1 MGGIIRSTLWLTAGN
16 LANRILGLL
25 YRLLLGR
32 LLDPARLGLFQLA
45 MSLYFSLLTPVV
57 AGLPDAV
64 ARVTARSAGHPAL
77 PRVITRTAGLAVAG
91 VALPA
96 AWLLLTG
103 WTPPGPGWAEARQA
117 VPLALLLPAI
127 ALAAASAVLRGQ
139 FLGDGRSAWIVVAQL
154 VEQVVRV
161 GVLALAVHPGL
172 ELPWPPLVFL
182 VALLVAGEAVGFLST
197 WYAYR
202 TVAPPPDSS
211 VPPPPANDRGVHRS
225 PAHGSGS
232 AAGELLA
239 PGTPRVA
246 PGPGAAG
253 GRWSGTRG
261 SSGGTAGAGGSA
273 PAGGPADGGPSRREA
288 PGSSATGPRATQ
300 ITPPNLGEVLALAGP
315 ATVERILLSAA
326 RLIEATLIPTRLV
339 QVGLTV
345 TQALAV
351 YGELGGLAAPLLLL
365 PTVFSGALAAA
376 IVPAVAQVE
385 HDPRRLRD
393 QVRRVV
399 AVALHLGVLAAVLF
413 AREGTA
419 LATLLFPGAA
429 GGDYPGAGR
438 LIHWVA
444 PAALLLYTDQVAA
457 AVMRGLG
464 RPLEPMVVDL
474 TSAAVRVAVIAWG
487 IQPGMAPEAAVRV
500 VCLSLVADVVVAG
513 GGNLAFALWRTGTAP
528 DLVGWV
534 LLPAGAGLAALGI
547 LDGIGPLLGPGL
559 PGRLLT
565 WGAAGLAVATIAWVA
580 AAPQRAP
587 KPALPS

>member
-16 LANRILGLL
+16 LANRILGLV

-64 ARVTARSAGHPAL
+64 ARVTARSVGHPAL

-91 VALPA
+91 VVLPA
-96 AWLLLTG
+96 AWLLATG
-103 WTPPGPGWAEARQA
+103 WTPPGPGWAEARRA
-117 VPLALLLPAI
+117 VPLLLLLPAI

-161 GVLALAVHPGL
+161 GALALAVHPGL
-172 ELPWPPLVFL
+172 ALPWPPLVFL
-182 VALLVAGEAVGFLST
+182 VGLLVAGEAVGFLST
-197 WYAYR
+197 WWAYR
-202 TVAPPPDSS
+202 A
-211 VPPPPANDRGVHRS
+211 VPPPQAQAGHGPFNPPGAPRDPTRPPGVDRAASRPPDPSPPTPRPAG
-225 PAHGSGS
+225 PALPGT
-232 AAGELLA
+232 A
-239 PGTPRVA
+239 PG
-246 PGPGAAG
+246 GPGG
-253 GRWSGTRG
+253 
-261 SSGGTAGAGGSA
+261 
-273 PAGGPADGGPSRREA
+273 AGGPAGPAASGTGGPA
-288 PGSSATGPRATQ
+288 AAGSSPAGSQDLGPPAAPAS
-300 ITPPNLGEVLALAGP
+300 PPTLVEVLALAGP

-326 RLIEATLIPTRLV
+326 RLVEATLIPTRLV

-351 YGELGGLAAPLLLL
+351 YGELGSLAAPLLLL

-376 IVPAVAQVE
+376 IVPAVAQAE

-413 AREGTA
+413 AREGTT
-419 LATLLFPGAA
+419 LAALLFPGAA

-464 RPLEPMVVDL
+464 RPLEPMLVDL
-474 TSAAVRVAVIAWG
+474 TSAAVRVGVIAWG
-487 IQPGMAPEAAVRV
+487 IRPGMDPEAAVQV

-513 GGNLAFALWRTGTAP
+513 SGNLAFALWRTGTAP
-528 DLVGWV
+528 DLLGWV
-534 LLPAGAGLAALGI
+534 VLPACAGLAALGI
-547 LDGIGPLLGPGL
+547 LDGLGPLLGAGL
-559 PGRLLT
+559 AGRLLT
-565 WGAAGLAVATIAWVA
+565 WGLAAAAVAAIAWVA
-580 AAPQRAP
+580 AAPLRAAR
-587 KPALPS
+587 PALPS

>member
-16 LANRILGLL
+16 LANRVIGLG

-64 ARVTARSAGHPAL
+64 ARVTARSPVHPAL
-77 PRVITRTAGLAVAG
+77 PRVIARTAWVAVAG

-96 AWLLLTG
+96 AWLLVTG
-103 WTPPGPGWAEARQA
+103 WTPPGPGWVEARRA

-154 VEQVVRV
+154 VEQLVRV
-161 GVLALAVHPGL
+161 GALFLAVHPGVV
-172 ELPWPPLVFL
+172 LPWPPLVFL
-182 VALLVAGEAVGFLST
+182 VGLLIAGEAVGFLIT
-197 WYAYR
+197 LLAYR
-202 TVAPPPDSS
+202 AVPPAPPD
-211 VPPPPANDRGVHRS
+211 
-225 PAHGSGS
+225 
-232 AAGELLA
+232 AA
-239 PGTPRVA
+239 PRD
-246 PGPGAAG
+246 P
-253 GRWSGTRG
+253 
-261 SSGGTAGAGGSA
+261 GAGG
-273 PAGGPADGGPSRREA
+273 PPS
-288 PGSSATGPRATQ
+288 
-300 ITPPNLGEVLALAGP
+300 LGEVLALAGP

-326 RLIEATLIPTRLV
+326 RLVEATLIPTRLV

-351 YGELGGLAAPLLLL
+351 YGELGSLAAPLLLL
-365 PTVFSGALAAA
+365 PTVFSGALAAS

-385 HDPRRLRD
+385 HDPRRLRE

-413 AREGTA
+413 RREGGA
-419 LATLLFPGAA
+419 LAALLFPDAA

-464 RPLEPMVVDL
+464 RPLEPMLVDL

-487 IQPGMAPEAAVRV
+487 IRPGMDPEAAVRM
-500 VCLSLVADVVVAG
+500 VCLSVVVDVAVAG
-513 GGNLAFALWRTGTAP
+513 CGNLTCALWRTGTRP
-528 DLVGWV
+528 DLLGWLV
-534 LLPAGAGLAALGI
+534 LPACAGLAAEGLLNGLGAV
-547 LDGIGPLLGPGL
+547 LGPGL
-559 PGRLLT
+559 AGRLASWT
-565 WGAAGLAVATIAWVA
+565 AAALAVAIIAWVA
-580 AAPQRAP
+580 AIPARRSR
-587 KPALPS
+587 PALPA

>member
-1 MGGIIRSTLWLTAGN
+1 MGGILRSTLWLTAGN

-77 PRVITRTAGLAVAG
+77 PRVITRTAVLAVAG

-117 VPLALLLPAI
+117 VPLVLLLPAI

-139 FLGDGRSAWIVVAQL
+139 FLGDGRSAWIVIAQL

-161 GVLALAVHPGL
+161 GALALAVHPGAR
-172 ELPWPPLVFL
+172 LPWPPLVFL
-182 VALLVAGEAVGFLST
+182 VGLLVAGEAVGFLST
-197 WYAYR
+197 WLAYR
-202 TVAPPPDSS
+202 TVAPPPD
-211 VPPPPANDRGVHRS
+211 RGS
-225 PAHGSGS
+225 PAG
-232 AAGELLA
+232 
-239 PGTPRVA
+239 PGTVGNP
-246 PGPGAAG
+246 P
-253 GRWSGTRG
+253 S
-261 SSGGTAGAGGSA
+261 
-273 PAGGPADGGPSRREA
+273 PAGGPGTGTAAIRPAGRSGHGSDPAPS
-288 PGSSATGPRATQ
+288 
-300 ITPPNLGEVLALAGP
+300 LGEVLALAGP

-326 RLIEATLIPTRLV
+326 RLLEATLIPTRLV
-339 QVGLTV
+339 QTGLTV

-376 IVPAVAQVE
+376 IVPAVAQAE

-419 LATLLFPGAA
+419 LAALLFPGTA

-444 PAALLLYTDQVAA
+444 PAALLLYADQVAA

-474 TSAAVRVAVIAWG
+474 ASAGVRIAVIAWG
-487 IQPGMAPEAAVRV
+487 IRPGMPPDAAVRV

-513 GGNLAFALWRTGTAP
+513 GGNLACALWRTGTAP

-534 LLPAGAGLAALGI
+534 VLPACAGLAALGI
-547 LDGIGPLLGPGL
+547 LDGLAPLLGSGL
-559 PGRLLT
+559 AGRLLS
-565 WGAAGLAVATIAWVA
+565 WSAAGAAVAAIAWVA
-580 AAPQRAP
+580 AAPPRP
-587 KPALPS
+587 PRTALPS